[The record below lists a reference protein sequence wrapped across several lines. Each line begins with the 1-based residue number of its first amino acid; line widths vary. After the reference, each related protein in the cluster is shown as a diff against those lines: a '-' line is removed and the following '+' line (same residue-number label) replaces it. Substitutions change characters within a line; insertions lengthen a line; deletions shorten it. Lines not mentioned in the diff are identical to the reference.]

1 MTLEQIAAILATT
14 TLPVT
19 YRAWPV
25 GEAPQLPW
33 IAYIETGSDNF
44 AADGIAYGLI
54 KTVDIELYTKAKD
67 PATEALVEKA
77 LTDAGI
83 FWQKTETYIEGE
95 AALEIVYEIEV

>member
-1 MTLEQIAAILATT
+1 MTLAEINTILAGTK
-14 TLPVT
+14 LPVT

-25 GEAPQLPW
+25 DEAPALPW

-54 KTVDIELYTKAKD
+54 KTVDVELYTKSKD
-67 PATEALVEKA
+67 PATEAIVEKA

-83 FWQKTETYIEGE
+83 FWNKTETYIEGE
-95 AALEIVYEIEV
+95 EVLEILYEIEV

>member
-1 MTLEQIAAILATT
+1 MTLEQISAILATT
-14 TLPVT
+14 KLPVT

-25 GEAPQLPW
+25 GDVPALPW

-54 KTVDIELYTKAKD
+54 KTVDIELYTKTKD
-67 PATEALVEKA
+67 PATEALIEKA

-83 FWQKTETYIEGE
+83 FWQKSETYIEGE

>member
-1 MTLEQIAAILATT
+1 MTIAEIRTILETT
-14 TLPVT
+14 KLPVT

-25 GEAPQLPW
+25 GEAPLLPW
-33 IAYIETGSDNF
+33 IAIVQTGSDNF

-54 KTVDIELYTKAKD
+54 KTVDVELYTKKKD
-67 PATEALVEKA
+67 PDTEALVEKA

-83 FWQKTETYIEGE
+83 FWNKTETYIEGE